1 MAALGLVAAL
11 GRDSGIGSAGAIEA
25 VAAAGVSAIAAAG
38 SSFDRSRPSS
48 LVVVVVVV
56 SAAFGSIAA
65 DHYLHY
71 YTLQLTC
78 NRDFSIGVA
87 EIYRFSFFIK
97 NKNNKKIISVL
108 ITCSVT
114 IIIVSKS
121 KNYYYLTCKI
131 IISINK

>member
-48 LVVVVVVV
+48 LVVVVV

-71 YTLQLTC
+71 YTLQLT
-78 NRDFSIGVA
+78 
-87 EIYRFSFFIK
+87 
-97 NKNNKKIISVL
+97 
-108 ITCSVT
+108 
-114 IIIVSKS
+114 SKF
-121 KNYYYLTCKI
+121 
-131 IISINK
+131 